1 MVKFIYMNKWI
12 IPLSLLIIFEAIA
25 DIFAKNWS
33 IHRTAWIAITSLSFY
48 VIANSFWLFALKNG
62 AELGRGAII
71 FSVASAIIAILLG
84 VLIYKEPVS
93 KIQTAGLALG
103 LLSIVLLFWE

>member
-1 MVKFIYMNKWI
+1 MNKWI

-33 IHRTAWIAITSLSFY
+33 IHKAAWIAITSLAFY

-62 AELGRGAII
+62 AQLGRGAII
-71 FSVASAIIAILLG
+71 FSVASAIIAIILG
-84 VLIYKEPVS
+84 IILYKEPVS
-93 KIQTAGLALG
+93 KLQALG
-103 LLSIVLLFWE
+103 LVLGVVSILLLFWE

>member
-1 MVKFIYMNKWI
+1 MNKWI

-33 IHRTAWIAITSLSFY
+33 IQRATWIAIVSLIFY

-62 AELGRGAII
+62 AQLGRGAII
-71 FSVASAIIAILLG
+71 FSVVSAVIAILLG
-84 VLIYKEPVS
+84 LIFYKEPVS
-93 KIQTAGLALG
+93 KLQIVGLTLG
-103 LLSIVLLFWE
+103 VISIIFLLWE

>member
-1 MVKFIYMNKWI
+1 MNKWI
-12 IPLSLLIIFEAIA
+12 IPLSLLIIFEGIA

-33 IHRTAWIAITSLSFY
+33 IQKSTWIAITSLAFY
-48 VIANSFWLFALKNG
+48 LIANSFWLFALKNG
-62 AELGRGAII
+62 AQLGRGAII

-84 VLIYKEPVS
+84 ILLYKEPVS
-93 KIQTAGLALG
+93 KIQSAGLVLG